1 MPIQD
6 SFGKIGF
13 FEDFQGLTDDDNIT
27 LTGGTPVQWN
37 SVLMVPISGDVAQ
50 NVVVDEGGGVVSF
63 SGAAQAADGIA
74 LLSAPMQPSGNG
86 TIVVV
91 GRWKASAVTDYR
103 VFFGWQETCD
113 RDATVNPFTLSS
125 TTLTANNGGQVVGLY
140 YDTQASTDGFR
151 FMASSDGTAATT
163 AALDQAREGS
173 TTLGALGILAGDT
186 LVADKF
192 IVARVEIDPDGTAR
206 GYLGTTGMGNQNG
219 LTLVAT
225 LAEGALDP
233 DALYHPHMHLAEQST
248 GDPTHEVDYFGATG
262 NRDWTA

>member
-6 SFGKIGF
+6 GFGKIGF
-13 FEDFQGLTDDDNIT
+13 FEDFQGLTDDDDIT
-27 LTGGTPVQWN
+27 LTSGTPARWKD
-37 SVLMVPISGDVAQ
+37 VLMVPISGNVAQ
-50 NVVVDEGGGVVSF
+50 NVVVNEGGGVISF

-113 RDATVNPFTLSS
+113 RDTTVNPFTLNG
-125 TTLTANNGGQVVGLY
+125 TTLTDNDGGQVVGLY
-140 YDTQASTDGFR
+140 YDSQATVDGMR
-151 FMASSDGTAATT
+151 FMSSSDGTADTT
-163 AALDQAREGS
+163 AACTSRTGA
-173 TTLGALGILAGDT
+173 TTLGTLGILAGET
-186 LVADKF
+186 LAADSW

-206 GYLGTTGMGNQNG
+206 GYLGAAGSANQNG

-225 LAEGALDP
+225 LKAGTLDK

-248 GDPTHEVDYFGATG
+248 GDPTHEVDYFGARG
-262 NRDWTA
+262 HRDWTA